1 MAPDTGSAIGENSN
15 AFAHPGR
22 HFARRSAAALT
33 EATAGADGDVRR
45 FLPVEA
51 KLTAEKITATSPRTI
66 GSASRPPRREK
77 MPSFH
82 VQ

>member
-1 MAPDTGSAIGENSN
+1 MAPDTGQCNGENSN
-15 AFAHPGR
+15 RFRSSGDILQGGSQR
-22 HFARRSAAALT
+22 HS

-45 FLPVEA
+45 FLAVEA
-51 KLTAEKITATSPRTI
+51 KLAAAKNYRDQPQNNRQREPPATQR
-66 GSASRPPRREK
+66 K